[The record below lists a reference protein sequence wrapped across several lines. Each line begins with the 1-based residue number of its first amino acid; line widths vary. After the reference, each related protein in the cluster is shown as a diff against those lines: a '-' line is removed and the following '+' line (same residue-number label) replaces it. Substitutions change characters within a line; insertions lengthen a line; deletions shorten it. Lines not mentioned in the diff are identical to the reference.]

1 MGSISQLRQ
10 LRGLYAS
17 GVVAWT
23 FCLLL
28 HLIQGE
34 GSARQMVLLLGLLAA
49 FLILLLWS
57 AWCLWEAGARHGAAD
72 GAGHATDAHAG
83 PS

>member
-10 LRGLYAS
+10 LRALYAS

-28 HLIQGE
+28 QLVQGE
-34 GSARQMVLLLGLLAA
+34 GSARQTVLLLALLAV

-57 AWCLWEAGARHGAAD
+57 AWRLWEAGARRGAD
-72 GAGHATDAHAG
+72 PTGRATKAHAG
-83 PS
+83 SS